1 MISWALFFLPEKTAA
16 LKEGSK
22 KRGKREEIRCGF
34 DGEREDGLSPKGRW
48 PSGLAQKPSKMPS
61 RLGGSHPSTGTAI
74 AAWAGDDGTPDQVE
88 ENGLRK
94 ADLEKIW
101 ERGKEALYQGVRL
114 KRDNGTRFS

>member
-1 MISWALFFLPEKTAA
+1 VISWALFFLPEKTAA

-48 PSGLAQKPSKMPS
+48 PSGLAQKPSKMP
-61 RLGGSHPSTGTAI
+61 TGTAI

-114 KRDNGTRFS
+114 KRDNETRFS